1 MRVFID
7 TSVFIRHYYGVDES
21 IKLLNFALNEN
32 NAVISPNVVEET
44 FFKLLY
50 IETERI
56 FGKTGKHTVKNR
68 LKKHREKFRNV
79 ERYMNDFIFESIESG
94 IVDLM
99 DTNHEILGRSIE
111 IGFRYGLLP
120 NDALIAATCRHYG
133 INKIATFDEDFK
145 RLDFLEIIRA

>member
-1 MRVFID
+1 MKVFID

-32 NAVISPNVVEET
+32 DAVISPNVVEET

-56 FGKTGKHTVKNR
+56 FGKTGKHTVKDR
-68 LKKHREKFRNV
+68 LMKHTEKFRNV
-79 ERYMNDFIFESIESG
+79 ERYMNEFIFESIELG
-94 IVDLM
+94 IVDLL
-99 DTNHEILGRSIE
+99 EINRKILRMSIE
-111 IGFRYGLLP
+111 IGFQYGLLP

-133 INKIATFDEDFK
+133 IKKIATFDEDFE
-145 RLDFLEIIRA
+145 RVDFLETVRL